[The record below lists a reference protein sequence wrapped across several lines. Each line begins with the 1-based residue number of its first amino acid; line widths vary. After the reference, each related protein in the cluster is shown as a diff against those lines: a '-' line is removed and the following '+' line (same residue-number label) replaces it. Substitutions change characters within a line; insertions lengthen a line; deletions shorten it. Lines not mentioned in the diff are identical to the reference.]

1 MGHHRRQFL
10 QSSLAAG
17 ASLGLGATGLSGA
30 ANPSPTPAAAAAG
43 FTNPAVRPGHVRW
56 HASFAAACATA
67 ERSRK
72 PVFLLQLLGRLDQ
85 RFC

>member
-1 MGHHRRQFL
+1 MAHHRRQFL
-10 QSSLAAG
+10 QASFAAG
-17 ASLGLGATGLSGA
+17 AGLGLGATGLSGA
-30 ANPSPTPAAAAAG
+30 ANPSPTPAAAAG
-43 FTNPAVRPGHVRW
+43 FTNPAVRPGRVRW
-56 HASFAAACATA
+56 HASFAAACAAA